1 MLAWVFSSKPIE
13 ENTGRTHISHW
24 NFFFFFFFC
33 ICLLRQRDF
42 PCTSVSKE
50 SNCNAGDPGL
60 IAGFER
66 SPGEVNGNQ
75 LQYSYLGNPMDRE
88 VWQVTVQG
96 VARVGQNLAT
106 KIPPPKTDLGPIAA
120 AAAARSLQSCPTL
133 WYPID
138 GSPSG
143 SPIPGILQA
152 RTLEWVAISFSNA
165 WKWKVKV
172 K

>member
-1 MLAWVFSSKPIE
+1 M
-13 ENTGRTHISHW
+13 
-24 NFFFFFFFC
+24 
-33 ICLLRQRDF
+33 
-42 PCTSVSKE
+42 
-50 SNCNAGDPGL
+50 

-133 WYPID
+133 CDPKTVACQTSLSMGFPKQEYC
-138 GSPSG
+138 SG
-143 SPIPGILQA
+143 
-152 RTLEWVAISFSNA
+152 
-165 WKWKVKV
+165 
-172 K
+172 